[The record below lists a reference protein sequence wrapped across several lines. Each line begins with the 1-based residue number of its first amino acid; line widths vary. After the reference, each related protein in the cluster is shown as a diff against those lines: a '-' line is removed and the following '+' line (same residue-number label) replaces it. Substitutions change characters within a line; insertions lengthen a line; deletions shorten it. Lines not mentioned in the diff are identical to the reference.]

1 MKREINFLSLA
12 VVVVWTLGFFVTHTP
27 AQETKVKVSQLPA
40 AVKRALETACPN
52 CQIHKAAREVENG
65 VTIYDFEFKHGKG
78 EMDVTEDGL
87 VVSRETVMHEEEV
100 EAPALEAIRQ
110 AAAGGRVAQILREE
124 VTADLL
130 DGKVVKLDSPKFFY
144 EAELAKG
151 DQVAEI
157 KVTPNGQVT
166 EAPVWRKRGTK
177 EP

>member
-1 MKREINFLSLA
+1 MQRQIKVLSLA
-12 VVVVWTLGFFVTHTP
+12 VAGVWALGFFMTQAP

-40 AVKRALETACPN
+40 AVKRALETTCPN
-52 CQIHKAAREVENG
+52 CEIDKAAREVENG

-78 EMDVTEDGL
+78 EMDITAEGL
-87 VVSRETVMHEEEV
+87 VVSRETVMDEKNV
-100 EAPALEAIRQ
+100 EAAALDAIRQ

-124 VTADLL
+124 VSADLL
-130 DGKVVKLDSPKFFY
+130 DGKVLLLESPKFFY

-157 KVTPNGQVT
+157 KVTPNGEVV
-166 EAPVWRKRGTK
+166 EAPVWRKKGTR

>member
-1 MKREINFLSLA
+1 MKRQINVLSLA
-12 VVVVWTLGFFVTHTP
+12 IAVVWVSIFVTHSP

-52 CQIHKAAREVENG
+52 CEIDKAAREVENG

-78 EMDVTEDGL
+78 EMDITADGL
-87 VVSRETVMHEEEV
+87 VVSRESVMREENV
-100 EAPALEAIRQ
+100 EAPALAAIRQ

-124 VTADLL
+124 VSADLS
-130 DGKVVKLDSPKFFY
+130 DGKVIKLDSPKFFY

-157 KVTPNGQVT
+157 KVTPDGQVT
-166 EAPVWRKRGTK
+166 EAAVWRKKGTK